1 MTWLAWRQARAQTG
15 AAAAA
20 LVVVLAVLV
29 ATHGHVAAAADPT
42 ALPNSYQSLRLF
54 GTGLIGVP
62 AFLGAFWGAPLVA
75 RELETGT
82 YRMVWTQSVSRARW
96 LLTRLLVIGVAAAV
110 LTAVFSLVFTWWS
123 APFDAV
129 GNRIGTA
136 NFGQRGIAPVAYALF
151 AISLGALFSAVI
163 RRTLPAMTA
172 TLASFMV
179 VRLAFQ
185 SFVRAHLGHTVWV
198 SRPTALFEQHHASAL
213 AANGWVH
220 ATRLVDAQ
228 GHVVS
233 QRAVERAMQASCHL
247 TSASTSRDLG
257 GCVNRLGYHDLALVH
272 PGSAFWSLQ
281 LWEAACFV
289 GLAVALGAATVWW
302 LNRRLG

>member
-1 MTWLAWRQARAQTG
+1 MTWLAWRQARAQT
-15 AAAAA
+15 AAAVAA
-20 LVVVLAVLV
+20 LMIVLVVLV
-29 ATHGHVAAAADPT
+29 ATRGHVAAVADPS
-42 ALPNSYQSLRLF
+42 ALPNSYQSLRLL

-75 RELETGT
+75 RDLETGT
-82 YRMVWTQSVSRARW
+82 YRMVWTQSVSRVRW
-96 LLTRLLVIGVAAAV
+96 LLTRLLVLGLAAAA
-110 LTAVFSLVFTWWS
+110 LTAIFSLVFTWWS

-151 AISLGALFSAVI
+151 AISLGALLSAVI

-185 SFVRAHLGHTVWV
+185 SLVRAHLGHTVWV
-198 SRPTALFEQHHASAL
+198 SRPTALFEQDHASAL

-233 QRAVERAMQASCHL
+233 QRVVERAMQASCHL
-247 TSASTSRDLG
+247 ASGTTSRDLG
-257 GCVNRLGYHDLALVH
+257 RCASRLGYHDLALVH

-289 GLAVALGAATVWW
+289 GMAVLLGAVTVWW
-302 LNRRLG
+302 LNRRVG